1 MVVYATVAFLV
12 LANYIML
19 AVVSIGGLL
28 KVKTLV
34 ESPGDTPYVDL
45 NYNLLI
51 KCSLIPGVQLGVLLL
66 VLIVLIM
73 YPINKFSDWLQ
84 KLLFS

>member
-19 AVVSIGGLL
+19 ALVSVYGLL

-73 YPINKFSDWLQ
+73 YPINKFSEWIQ
-84 KLLFS
+84 EWIFN